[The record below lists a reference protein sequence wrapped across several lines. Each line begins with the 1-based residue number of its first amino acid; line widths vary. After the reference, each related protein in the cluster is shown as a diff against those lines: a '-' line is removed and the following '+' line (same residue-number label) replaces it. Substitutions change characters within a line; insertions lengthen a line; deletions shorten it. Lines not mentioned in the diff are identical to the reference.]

1 MNDLRKKSSKEIQ
14 DQLQKMSQE
23 KHKAI
28 NSLELDL
35 RKAKDETQKIAESKD
50 STIKQKDEE
59 IKLLREEIARL
70 KNT

>member
-1 MNDLRKKSSKEIQ
+1 MNDLRKKSSKEVQ
-14 DQLQKMSQE
+14 ELQQE
-23 KHKAI
+23 KQKAI

-35 RKAKDETQKIAESKD
+35 IELRKAKDETQKVAESKD

-70 KNT
+70 K